1 MMYLFKYVS
10 ILLKAR
16 FEKLIP
22 PQNSQATAFMTDAYE
37 ANSEVRLLSI
47 LYQTSQLTPLG
58 LPNKYLTR
66 SRQRQN
72 QNRKASHLTFHL
84 HALSFT
90 LTTTEHPRCLASR
103 HQPRNPNIPIPHHNL
118 LNNHSHFPNIH
129 PLRTPH
135 PNHLLPPHLGL
146 PTPTANQPR
155 SPPLLQTKPH
165 YNHHRKPPH
174 TIPSAARAPQ
184 MCPQGRLAGAHSLQ
198 H

>member
-16 FEKLIP
+16 LEKLIP

-90 LTTTEHPRCLASR
+90 LTTTEHPLATTTIIFSSTFLTK
-103 HQPRNPNIPIPHHNL
+103 HHHNIAQL
-118 LNNHSHFPNIH
+118 IIITDTH
-129 PLRTPH
+129 
-135 PNHLLPPHLGL
+135 
-146 PTPTANQPR
+146 
-155 SPPLLQTKPH
+155 
-165 YNHHRKPPH
+165 
-174 TIPSAARAPQ
+174 
-184 MCPQGRLAGAHSLQ
+184 
-198 H
+198 